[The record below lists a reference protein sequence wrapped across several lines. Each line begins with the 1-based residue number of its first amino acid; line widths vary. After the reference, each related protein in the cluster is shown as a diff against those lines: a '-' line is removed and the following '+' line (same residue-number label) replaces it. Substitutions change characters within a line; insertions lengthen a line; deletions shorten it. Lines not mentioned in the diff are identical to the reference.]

1 MKRML
6 YNRVNEVEQMDFRE
20 NFSILIVDDEK
31 SLLENLYNFLKDK
44 GFKDVYTAKNLKESR
59 FKLKNF
65 NIDLIVLDLM
75 LPDGSGFDLLK
86 EVRQNSNVAVIILS
100 ALDGIDDRRE
110 GFENKADDYLVKP
123 FFPDELLWR
132 IDAVL
137 RRSKKIKTSEK
148 LNLGNVNFDKSKG
161 ILEKNGK
168 EIPLTATQYKILE
181 YLSENINMIVS
192 IDRILENIWQDSYG
206 YENTLITHIYRLR
219 EKLEDNPREP
229 KILITIKGL
238 GYKLVK
244 ED

>member
-1 MKRML
+1 
-6 YNRVNEVEQMDFRE
+6 MDLSKDV
-20 NFSILIVDDEK
+20 SILVVDDEK
-31 SLLENLYNFLKDK
+31 TLLDNLYHFLKNK
-44 GFKDVYTAKNLKESR
+44 GYNKVYTAKNLQESR
-59 FKLKNF
+59 FKLANHS
-65 NIDLIVLDLM
+65 IDLIVLDLM

-86 EVRQNSNVAVIILS
+86 EIRKTSDMAVIILS
-100 ALDGIDDRRE
+100 ALDGIDDRKE

-137 RRSKKIKTSEK
+137 RRSKNIKNEEKI
-148 LNLGNVNFDKSKG
+148 NLGKVIFDKSKG
-161 ILEKNGK
+161 ILIKNGE
-168 EIPLTATQYKILE
+168 EISLTATQFKILS
-181 YLSENINMIVS
+181 YLADNMNMIVS
-192 IDRILENIWQDSYG
+192 IDRILENIWEDSYG
-206 YENTLITHIYRLR
+206 YENTLITHIYRIR

>member
-1 MKRML
+1 MKRL
-6 YNRVNEVEQMDFRE
+6 VYNRVNEVAQMDFRE

-31 SLLENLYNFLKDK
+31 SLLENLYNFLKNK

-65 NIDLIVLDLM
+65 KIDLIVLDLM

-148 LNLGNVNFDKSKG
+148 LNLGNVIFDKSKG

>member
-1 MKRML
+1 M
-6 YNRVNEVEQMDFRE
+6 EFRN

-31 SLLENLYNFLKDK
+31 NLLENLYNFLKDK
-44 GFKDVYTAKNLKESR
+44 GFKKVYTAKNLKESR
-59 FKLKNF
+59 FKLANF
-65 NIDLIVLDLM
+65 KIDLIVLDLM

-86 EVRQNSNVAVIILS
+86 EVRKTSNVAVIILS

-137 RRSKKIKTSEK
+137 RRSKKIKREEK
-148 LNLGNVNFDKSKG
+148 INLGDIIFDKSKG
-161 ILEKNGK
+161 ILEKNGQ
-168 EIPLTATQYKILE
+168 EISLTATQFRILA
-181 YLSENINMIVS
+181 YLSENINTIVS
-192 IDRILENIWQDSYG
+192 IDRILDNIWEDSYG

-219 EKLEDNPREP
+219 EKLEENPRDP

-244 ED
+244 EEK

>member
-1 MKRML
+1 
-6 YNRVNEVEQMDFRE
+6 MDFRK
-20 NFSILIVDDEK
+20 NFNILIVDDEIN
-31 SLLENLYNFLKDK
+31 LLENLYNFLKDK
-44 GFKDVYTAKNLKESR
+44 GFGKVYTAKNLKESR
-59 FKLKNF
+59 FKLGNF
-65 NIDLIVLDLM
+65 KIDLVVLDLM

-86 EVRQNSNVAVIILS
+86 EIRKTSDMAVIILS
-100 ALDGIDDRRE
+100 ALDGIDDRKE

-137 RRSKKIKTSEK
+137 RRSKKIKNDGKIS
-148 LNLGNVNFDKSKG
+148 LGKVIFDKGKG
-161 ILEKNGK
+161 ILIKNGE
-168 EIPLTATQYKILE
+168 EIPLTATQFKILA
-181 YLSENINMIVS
+181 YLADNMNMIVS
-192 IDRILENIWQDSYG
+192 IDRILENIWEDSYG

-244 ED
+244 EG